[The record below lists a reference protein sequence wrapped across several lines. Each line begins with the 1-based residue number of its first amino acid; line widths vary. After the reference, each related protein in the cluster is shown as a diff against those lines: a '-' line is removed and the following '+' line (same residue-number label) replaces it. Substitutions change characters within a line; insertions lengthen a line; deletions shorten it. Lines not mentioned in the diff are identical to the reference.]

1 MPPRKPRLKILR
13 RLGTQ
18 LPGLSRKTA
27 DRRPTPPG
35 QHGATAGRRRP
46 SAYRKALEEKQKV
59 RLNYGVSERQMRRYM
74 EHARAMPGETGVN
87 LLMLLERRL
96 DNVVFRL
103 GLAPTIPAAR
113 QLVSHGHIA
122 VNGQRVDR
130 PAYEVAVGDEVGLGE
145 RTRARTAGEAPPQ
158 PVLRL
163 PGYLA
168 REPDAPSGR
177 MIAPPSRGDVPFSI
191 DEGRIVEFYSR

>member
-1 MPPRKPRLKILR
+1 MPVRRPRLKILR

-35 QHGATAGRRRP
+35 QHGATSGRRRP
-46 SAYRKALEEKQKV
+46 SAYRKSLEEKQKV
-59 RLNYGVSERQMRRYM
+59 RLNYGITEKQMRRYM
-74 EHARAMPGETGVN
+74 ERARTMPGQTGVN
-87 LLMLLERRL
+87 LLTLLERRL

-103 GLAPTIPAAR
+103 GFAPTIPAAR

-122 VNGQRVDR
+122 INGQRVDR
-130 PAYEVAVGDEVGLGE
+130 PAYEVEVGEEIGLSE
-145 RTRARTAGEAPPQ
+145 RARTRLSGEELQ

-163 PGYLA
+163 PSYLA
-168 REPDAPSGR
+168 REQNAASGR
-177 MIAPPSRGDVPFSI
+177 MIAPPSRTDVPFSV
-191 DEGRIVEFYSR
+191 DEGMIVEFYSR